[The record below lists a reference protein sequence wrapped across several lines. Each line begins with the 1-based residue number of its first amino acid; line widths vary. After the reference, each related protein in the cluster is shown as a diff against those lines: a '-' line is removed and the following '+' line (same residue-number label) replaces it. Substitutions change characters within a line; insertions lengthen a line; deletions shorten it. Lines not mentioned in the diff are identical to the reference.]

1 MLCVVYGSLL
11 GSRGWKVVFFICT
24 PRELRVD
31 QTRTVYSF
39 LAPRDPLP
47 RFLQVALT
55 NESTVSGD
63 FPVDV
68 CGLTSVV
75 CGVWRRVASRGW
87 KRVILCAPRELRD
100 GEARTERESAAS
112 ETVKRR
118 RPSE

>member
-1 MLCVVYGSLL
+1 MCGVWKLVGVQRLEGSL
-11 GSRGWKVVFFICT
+11 FMCA

-31 QTRTVYSF
+31 RTRTVYQF

-47 RFLQVALT
+47 RFLRVALN

-63 FPVDV
+63 FTADV

-75 CGVWRRVASRGW
+75 CGVWKRVASRGW

-100 GEARTERESAAS
+100 GEARTERESTAS

-118 RPSE
+118 RTSE